1 MALAAPETIKQ
12 APPVGKVRRLAVNSQ
27 NCGHSGKQEALLG
40 YDLKE

>member
-12 APPVGKVRRLAVNSQ
+12 APPVGKVRRPAVNSQ
-27 NCGHSGKQEALLG
+27 SDHSGKQGALLG